1 VDVRLLGSGGWIP
14 TETRE
19 TCCLY
24 ARKGNEV
31 LLVDAGTGVRRL
43 LLDPSLLDG
52 VERLTVLL
60 THFHLDHVVGLP
72 WLADASV
79 ERREV
84 WAPGLMTMG
93 REASDV
99 LRPLLEPPLY
109 PSPVTDSFA
118 RIDDL
123 PDLRFELG
131 PFALEL
137 RVQERHVSP
146 TLGVKI
152 DQWLAYCTDTADDPA
167 TASFASEAR
176 VLYHEAWYAEEA
188 TDDRGHTASGEAAR
202 IASAAGVE
210 RLVLIHVNPLHDD
223 EAELLR
229 FARLHFAATEVGRDG
244 VSLSMAAG
252 G

>member
-24 ARKGNEV
+24 ARKDDDV
-31 LLVDAGTGVRRL
+31 LVVDAGTGVRRL
-43 LLDPSLLDG
+43 LLEPSLLDG

-60 THFHLDHVVGLP
+60 THFHLDHVAGLP
-72 WLADASV
+72 WLAGASV

-93 REASDV
+93 RAASDV

-109 PSPVTDSFA
+109 PSAVTDSFA
-118 RIDDL
+118 RIEDL
-123 PDLRFELG
+123 PGLRLELG

-137 RVQERHVSP
+137 RVQERHVSQ

-152 DQWLAYCTDTADDPA
+152 DGWLAYCTDTADDPA
-167 TASFASEAR
+167 TASFAAGAR
-176 VLYHEAWYAEEA
+176 VLCHDAWYADES
-188 TDDRGHTASGEAAR
+188 TDDAGHTASGEAAR
-202 IASAAGVE
+202 TAATAGVE
-210 RLVLIHVNPLHDD
+210 RLVLIHVNPMSDD

-229 FARLHFAATEVGRDG
+229 FARPHFAATEVGRDG
-244 VSLSMAAG
+244 AALHP
-252 G
+252 